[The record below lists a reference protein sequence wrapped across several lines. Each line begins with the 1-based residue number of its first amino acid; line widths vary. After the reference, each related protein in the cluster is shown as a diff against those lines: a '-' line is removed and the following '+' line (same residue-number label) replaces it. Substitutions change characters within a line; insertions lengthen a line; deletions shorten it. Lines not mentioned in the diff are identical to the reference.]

1 MSRESSVTSGTRSH
15 STEFPN
21 AETIVTGRRPRPTGG
36 RIRRDP
42 ARPSGR
48 PAARRTRTS
57 ITLVIVMTLMLLYS
71 LGPLLWLV
79 VNATKTKAD
88 LYATSG
94 LWFGP
99 TFSLFTNIADVF
111 AYDNGVFLRWFLNTV
126 LYVVVGA
133 GGATLL
139 ATLAGYGLAKYRFP
153 GRRAV
158 FAVVLGTLA
167 IPSSVLAVPQFLL
180 FSELGI
186 TNTPT
191 AVIIP
196 SLVSAFG
203 LYLVWVYA
211 AEAIP
216 DEIIEA
222 ARLDGAGEIRI
233 FFSISLRQ
241 LAPAFITVLMFAV
254 VATWNNYFLPL
265 IMLSSPEWY
274 PLTVGLSQ
282 WASAS
287 VSVGTTPIPHLVLTG
302 SLLTVLPISAAFLY
316 LQRYWQ
322 SGLTAGSVK

>member
-1 MSRESSVTSGTRSH
+1 MSVMTSQGAEPLN
-15 STEFPN
+15 TE
-21 AETIVTGRRPRPTGG
+21 AVVTGRRPSRLASG
-36 RIRRDP
+36 RIQ
-42 ARPSGR
+42 GR
-48 PAARRTRTS
+48 PARRAGRRPARRTRTS
-57 ITLVIVMTLMLLYS
+57 ITLMIVMTLMLLYS
-71 LGPLLWLV
+71 LGPLFWLV
-79 VNATKTKAD
+79 VNSTKSRQD
-88 LYATSG
+88 LYTTSG

-99 TFSLFTNIADVF
+99 RFSLFTNIADVF
-111 AYDNGVFLRWFLNTV
+111 AYDDGVFLRWFLNTV

-158 FAVVLGTLA
+158 FAIILGALA
-167 IPSSVLAVPQFLL
+167 IPGSVLAVPQFLL
-180 FSELGI
+180 FSKLGL
-186 TNTPT
+186 TNTP
-191 AVIIP
+191 ASVLIP

-216 DEIIEA
+216 DELIEA
-222 ARLDGAGEIRI
+222 ARLDGAGELRI

-287 VSVGTTPIPHLVLTG
+287 ASIGTQPIPQLVITG

-322 SGLTAGSVK
+322 SGLAAGSVK

>member
-1 MSRESSVTSGTRSH
+1 M
-15 STEFPN
+15 P
-21 AETIVTGRRPRPTGG
+21 APKATGRRKRASVMLT
-36 RIRRDP
+36 
-42 ARPSGR
+42 
-48 PAARRTRTS
+48 
-57 ITLVIVMTLMLLYS
+57 IVMTVMLLYCV
-71 LGPLLWLV
+71 GPLFWLV
-79 VNATKTKAD
+79 VNASKSRTD
-88 LYATSG
+88 LYDTFA

-99 TFSLFTNIADVF
+99 NFALFDNIAQVMT
-111 AYDNGVFLRWFLNTV
+111 YDDGIFVRWFGNTL
-126 LYVVVGA
+126 LYVVLGA

-158 FAVVLGTLA
+158 FAIILGALA
-167 IPSSVLAVPQFLL
+167 IPGSVLAVPQFLM
-180 FSELGI
+180 FSKLGL
-186 TNTPT
+186 TNTPW

-216 DEIIEA
+216 DELIEA

-241 LAPAFITVLMFAV
+241 LAPALITVLMFAV

-265 IMLSSPEWY
+265 IMLSDPQWY
-274 PLTVGLSQ
+274 PLTVGLNQ

-287 VSVGTTPIPHLVLTG
+287 TSIGTEAIPHLVITA
-302 SLLTVLPISAAFLY
+302 SLLTVLPISAVFLY

-322 SGLTAGSVK
+322 AGLTAGSVK

>member
-1 MSRESSVTSGTRSH
+1 MSKEGSATSGRIQHNAARS
-15 STEFPN
+15 P
-21 AETIVTGRRPRPTGG
+21 GQ
-36 RIRRDP
+36 
-42 ARPSGR
+42 PS
-48 PAARRTRTS
+48 ARRTRTS
-57 ITLVIVMTLMLLYS
+57 ITLMIVMTLMLLYS
-71 LGPLLWLV
+71 LGPMFWLL
-79 VNATKTKAD
+79 VNSTKTKED
-88 LYATSG
+88 LYDTSG
-94 LWFGP
+94 LWFGQ
-99 TFSLFTNIADVF
+99 TFSLFGNVADVF
-111 AYDNGVFLRWFLNTV
+111 AHDDGVFLRWFLNTV

-158 FAVVLGTLA
+158 FAIVLGTLA
-167 IPSSVLAVPQFLL
+167 IPGSVLAVPQFLL
-180 FSELGI
+180 FSKLGL
-186 TNTPT
+186 TNTPA

-203 LYLVWVYA
+203 LYLVWAYA

-222 ARLDGAGEIRI
+222 ARLDGAGEMRI

-287 VSVGTTPIPHLVLTG
+287 ASVGADPIPHLVITG